1 MYKFLFNHKKKI
13 SILIILII
21 SAVFIDLNLF
31 GFKDFLKKKYP
42 NLSMIKE
49 FKDNKYLTE
58 HVKNDY
64 NTEFLPNTQF
74 EKLKLTKN
82 KINFKSQYY
91 ERNMKFKNS
100 VIASPSYGS
109 FFIEIYKEEILLAD
123 YMGNIYKVNQKNI
136 DKLNFKKINPIIVD
150 SNFSSQKILDTF
162 IYKDKIYISSVV
174 AEKNCKTLN
183 ISEANIN
190 LKQLNFETFYKGKEC
205 GDLLLGGRIQSYT
218 HNNQDGIIITT
229 HGHKYN
235 QPDQSPQN
243 DNSIYGKIIFFD
255 FKNKRPIIFSK
266 GHRVSQGLY
275 TDGDIILQT
284 EHGPKGGDEINK
296 IIFNN
301 NYGWPLVS
309 HGEKYGLPYAQKPYY
324 KKNHSINNFVDPI
337 FSFVPSIGISEII
350 KLPNTFSNHFQ
361 NNFILSSLNK
371 RHLYRIKFDPS
382 FNRVLFFE
390 KIFIGERVRD
400 LKFIE
405 KLNLLVMAFEE
416 NGEIGILSNPD

>member
-1 MYKFLFNHKKKI
+1 ML
-13 SILIILII
+13 
-21 SAVFIDLNLF
+21 
-31 GFKDFLKKKYP
+31 
-42 NLSMIKE
+42 KE
-49 FKDNKYLTE
+49 FKNNKYLTE
-58 HVKNDY
+58 HIKNDY
-64 NTEFLPNTQF
+64 NTKFLPNTQF

-91 ERNMKFKNS
+91 ERNMKFKNK

-109 FFIEIYKEEILLAD
+109 FFIEIYKEEILLVD
-123 YMGNIYKVNQKNI
+123 YMGNIYKINQKNI
-136 DKLNFKKINPIIVD
+136 DKLNFRKINPIIIG
-150 SNFSSQKILDTF
+150 SNFSPKKILDTF
-162 IYKDKIYISSVV
+162 IYKDKIYFSSVED
-174 AEKNCKTLN
+174 EKNCITLN
-183 ISEANIN
+183 ISVANIN

-205 GDLLLGGRIQSYT
+205 ADLLLGGRIQSYV

-235 QPDQSPQN
+235 QPDQTPQS
-243 DNSIYGKIIFFD
+243 DNSIYGKIIFLD

-275 TDGDIILQT
+275 SDGNIILQT
-284 EHGPKGGDEINK
+284 EHGPRGGDEINK

-301 NYGWPLVS
+301 NYGWPVVS
-309 HGEKYGLPYAQKPYY
+309 YGEKYGPNTKKPYY
-324 KKNHSINNFVDPI
+324 KKNHSNNNFVDPI

-350 KLPNTFSNHFQ
+350 KLPNTFSDHFQ
-361 NNFILSSLNK
+361 NNFIISSLNK

-400 LKFIE
+400 LKFVK

-416 NGEIGILSNPD
+416 NGEIGILSKVD